1 MAVASSHSR
10 ATGPAGTPS
19 AAATRAG
26 SMPGPS
32 AAAVARIS
40 SAPGVVSP
48 VAALAPAEPGDL
60 AADGLP
66 DAGRDRHLLDRGRA
80 GAEQARHLGY
90 EQRVA
95 LAAAL
100 HDGEHVG
107 VRAGQH
113 ELDVPGGQARQ
124 DQRRAGRLERGDHVA
139 DVRVEGRLGGSV
151 GGEQHDPGQPGG
163 RREPQQQDGWAARR
177 VQVIEDHGQRGGP

>member
-1 MAVASSHSR
+1 MPGTERRGGGQDFFRGRRAVAGR
-10 ATGPAGTPS
+10 GLGL
-19 AAATRAG
+19 G
-26 SMPGPS
+26 
-32 AAAVARIS
+32 
-40 SAPGVVSP
+40 
-48 VAALAPAEPGDL
+48 EPGDL

-80 GAEQARHLGY
+80 GPEQARHLGY

-107 VRAGQH
+107 VRSGQH
-113 ELDVPGGQARQ
+113 EPDVPGGQARQ

-151 GGEQHDPGQPGG
+151 GGEQQDPGQPGG